1 MNEDDLKA
9 PYRKLQAVEDQIE
22 LNWILEVYTG
32 YFKQKFKGMPIFPVD
47 NIQFKWA
54 KDLKKLCGMKAA
66 EIIEHY
72 FSMKDEWFIKQ
83 AYSLE
88 CLVKNINKV
97 NASFSQNS
105 HLRQSH
111 NQITIAVFCD
121 ACWKEFPL
129 TVSINHDFNHPHKC
143 PDCVIKNRPLK
154 RVEREKRLK
163 IVKALGAAFKDL

>member
-111 NQITIAVFCD
+111 NQITVPVFCD
-121 ACWKEFPL
+121 ACW
-129 TVSINHDFNHPHKC
+129 
-143 PDCVIKNRPLK
+143 
-154 RVEREKRLK
+154 
-163 IVKALGAAFKDL
+163 